1 MSSNIET
8 KVEKLLETIINNI
21 GYDLYDVLYVK
32 EGKDYYLR
40 ILIEKE
46 NGSVDLNDCEKV
58 NNSIVDILDEADLIK
73 EQYFLEISSTG
84 VERIIRSDKHLQ
96 KHLNDFIV
104 IKLFKPLNGEKEYIG
119 KLLSFNE
126 NEIKIEVENKE
137 IVINRKDIS
146 LMKKYYEW

>member
-1 MSSNIET
+1 MEKIEQKIENLVKKNIED
-8 KVEKLLETIINNI
+8 LGYNI
-21 GYDLYDVLYVK
+21 YDVQYVK

-46 NGSVDLNDCEKV
+46 NGSIDLNDCEKA

-84 VERIIRSDKHLQ
+84 VERIIRNDKHLQ
-96 KHLNDFIV
+96 KHLNDFITV
-104 IKLFKPLNGEKEYIG
+104 KLFKPLNGEKEYIG
-119 KLLSFNE
+119 KLLGFNE

>member
-1 MSSNIET
+1 MEKLEQKIENLVKKNIE
-8 KVEKLLETIINNI
+8 EL
-21 GYDLYDVLYVK
+21 GYSIYDIQYVK
-32 EGKDYYLR
+32 EGKDNFLR

-46 NGSVDLNDCEKV
+46 NGSIDLNDCEKV

-84 VERIIRSDKHLQ
+84 VERIIRNDKHLQ
-96 KHLNDFIV
+96 KHLNDFIS
-104 IKLFKPLNGEKEYIG
+104 IKLFKSFDGKKEYIG

-126 NEIKIEVENKE
+126 NEIKIEAENKE
-137 IVINRKDIS
+137 ISINRKDIS

>member
-1 MSSNIET
+1 MEKLEQKIENIVKK
-8 KVEKLLETIINNI
+8 KVEDL
-21 GYDLYDVLYVK
+21 GYSIYDVQYVK

-46 NGSVDLNDCEKV
+46 NGSIDLNDCEKV
-58 NNSIVDILDEADLIK
+58 NNGITDILDEANLIK

-84 VERIIRSDKHLQ
+84 VERIIRKDEHLKKHIG
-96 KHLNDFIV
+96 DFIC

-119 KLLSFNE
+119 KLLEFNE
-126 NEIKIEVENKE
+126 NEIKIDVECEE
-137 IVINRKDIS
+137 IIINRKDIS

>member
-1 MSSNIET
+1 MEKLEQKIENLVKKNIED
-8 KVEKLLETIINNI
+8 L
-21 GYDLYDVLYVK
+21 GYSIYDIQYVK

-46 NGSVDLNDCEKV
+46 NGNVDLNDCEKV

-84 VERIIRSDKHLQ
+84 VERIIRNDKHLQ
-96 KHLNDFIV
+96 KHLNDFIA
-104 IKLFKPLNGEKEYIG
+104 IKLFKTLNGEKEYIG
-119 KLLSFNE
+119 KLLGFDE
-126 NEIKIEVENKE
+126 NEIKMEVENEE

>member
-1 MSSNIET
+1 MEKIEQKIENLVKENIEN
-8 KVEKLLETIINNI
+8 L
-21 GYDLYDVLYVK
+21 GYSIYDVQYVK

-84 VERIIRSDKHLQ
+84 VERIIRNDKHLQ
-96 KHLNDFIV
+96 KHLNDFIA

-137 IVINRKDIS
+137 MLIDKKEID
-146 LMKKYYEW
+146 LMKKK